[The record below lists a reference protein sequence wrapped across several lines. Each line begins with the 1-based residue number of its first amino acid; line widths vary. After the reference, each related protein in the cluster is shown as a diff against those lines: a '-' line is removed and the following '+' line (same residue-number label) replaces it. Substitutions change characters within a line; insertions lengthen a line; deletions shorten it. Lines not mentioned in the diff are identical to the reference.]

1 MNIIRSTIKVSYIL
15 ILAALLTLP
24 VLASGCTDNYEQ
36 YVSAGDQYMS
46 SHQANEAIEQY
57 SKALETDPEPASIYY
72 KRGMAYRSLGMLD
85 EALQDFNRT
94 IEIEPDDAYA
104 YHARSLVYSL
114 LGEDKLATEDMTTA
128 LNIDGNVTRYTDE
141 GMALAYYKLGI
152 AYLNSGGYLLAQ
164 GFLGKSLTLEP
175 TIDAYLARS
184 EVHMIRDGYHQAV
197 LDLTKVIEMAPDMA
211 TAYSKRGAAYIREG
225 ELSLAK
231 EDLDK
236 AISMDPGNAEDFHN
250 RAYLYMQSD
259 NTTMALKDIESAI
272 ALDAGDYLAYSY
284 RGEIYLANGEY
295 EKALEDFTFIIRN
308 CTDSML
314 VMQANDNIMLINS
327 IMEDN

>member
-1 MNIIRSTIKVSYIL
+1 MNIIRPIIKVSANL
-15 ILAALLTLP
+15 ILAALLILP
-24 VLASGCTDNYEQ
+24 VLASGCGDSYEQ

-46 SHQANEAIEQY
+46 SNQVEEAIDKY
-57 SKALETDPEPASIYY
+57 SKALEIDPEPATIYY
-72 KRGMAYRSLGMLD
+72 KRGMAYRSTGMLD
-85 EALQDFNRT
+85 EALQDFNRA
-94 IEIEPDDAYA
+94 IELEPDYAYA

-114 LGEDKLATEDMTTA
+114 LGEDKLATDDMTTA

-141 GMALAYYKLGI
+141 GMELAYYKLGI

-175 TIDAYLARS
+175 SIDAYMARS

-211 TAYSKRGAAYIREG
+211 TAYSKRGAAYIKEG

-236 AISMDPGNAEDFHN
+236 AISMDPVNAQDFHN

-272 ALDAGDYLAYSY
+272 ALDPGDYLAYSY
-284 RGEIYLANGEY
+284 RGQIYLANGEY
-295 EKALEDFTFIIRN
+295 DKALEDFTFIVIN
-308 CTDSML
+308 STDSLL
-314 VMQANDNIMLINS
+314 VMQANDNIMLIDS
-327 IMEDN
+327 IILDN